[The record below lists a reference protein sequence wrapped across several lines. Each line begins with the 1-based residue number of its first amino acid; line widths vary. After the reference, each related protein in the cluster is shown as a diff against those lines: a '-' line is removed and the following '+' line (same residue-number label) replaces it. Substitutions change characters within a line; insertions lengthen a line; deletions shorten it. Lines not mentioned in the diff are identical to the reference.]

1 MGSTV
6 ASAVAGE
13 AVRSH
18 RPIIS
23 VPTAHGTVR
32 VRHRCARPTCTEM
45 RDRAAVADTARATV
59 RPVPDPERAGIVVA
73 TRISDT
79 ASGQRFGGSAAEFVS
94 VPVSY
99 GRFGGL
105 YRRS

>member
-1 MGSTV
+1 MS
-6 ASAVAGE
+6 
-13 AVRSH
+13 R
-18 RPIIS
+18 
-23 VPTAHGTVR
+23 
-32 VRHRCARPTCTEM
+32 M
-45 RDRAAVADTARATV
+45 
-59 RPVPDPERAGIVVA
+59 PDPERAGIVVA

-79 ASGQRFGGSAAEFVS
+79 ASGQRFGGSAGEFVS